1 MYLSCG
7 FYFRQERRIACSA
20 EKGERNGEKQQGGYE
35 LCKGKKYTV
44 SDVSKAERHNER
56 KNETYENI
64 NMIEESIPY
73 NVHFKKPFAPT
84 YMEQLKQ
91 MEADGMVSLR
101 GLRKDATLFNEIAIK
116 CKDGFD
122 NKWNNKYVEVTEQV
136 GRLGCFG
143 FMIINIPGTWF
154 GWWSDEAFALYL
166 IVDTILV
173 MLYCAIWTI
182 CFKKNSVF
190 RALALSII
198 PSMLFLFSGI
208 MSRSVLLIIASV
220 LFAPSHIVISYKNVK

>member
-1 MYLSCG
+1 MAKTNKADMSCA
-7 FYFRQERRIACSA
+7 RV
-20 EKGERNGEKQQGGYE
+20 KQ
-35 LCKGKKYTV
+35 YTAF
-44 SDVSKAERHNER
+44 DVSKAERHNER
-56 KNETYENI
+56 KNETYENMNVI
-64 NMIEESIPY
+64 TERIAL
-73 NVHFKKPFAPT
+73 NVHFKKPTVPT

-91 MEADGMVSLR
+91 METDGLVSLR

-173 MLYCAIWTI
+173 MLYCAIWII
-182 CFKKNSVF
+182 CFKKNSIF

-208 MSRSVLLIIASV
+208 
-220 LFAPSHIVISYKNVK
+220 